1 MQVPSLWPVAGL
13 LNLPTMNAV
22 DCQVG
27 TGWGSNPEPCVCLP
41 LRGPSRACGFLG
53 PARPGA
59 FDSESDSSALVPGL
73 VPQGDQGVAFRN
85 AGSGASD
92 SLRLWLLRWVARRG
106 PVQPR
111 CAESLANQCLTDQR
125 LEEGK
130 VWAGR
135 HSAEGPG
142 RVPART
148 KALPGLLQ
156 PCVTWRS
163 WQFCKWP
170 GDCRQKFD

>member
-1 MQVPSLWPVAGL
+1 MAARGALSPLAGSES
-13 LNLPTMNAV
+13 AV
-22 DCQVG
+22 RIG
-27 TGWGSNPEPCVCLP
+27 AALMEGGAP
-41 LRGPSRACGFLG
+41 LG
-53 PARPGA
+53 PARLGT
-59 FDSESDSSALVPGL
+59 FESDSSALVPGL
-73 VPQGDQGVAFRN
+73 VQGDQGVAFRS
-85 AGSGASD
+85 AGSGAND
-92 SLRLWLLRWVARRG
+92 SLRPRLEWVARRG

-111 CAESLANQCLTDQR
+111 CAESLANQRLTDQR

-170 GDCRQKFD
+170 GDCRQQFD